1 ELTWPAATDDVGVV
15 AYEVSRDGTVLG
27 TTSSTAFTDSAI
39 APSTTYTYSV
49 VAIDGGGNRSPAVS
63 APVATPGD
71 SAAPSTPAGLTAKAV
86 SGPWR
91 VKLSWLQ
98 STDDVGV
105 TAYRVYREEAV
116 VATVGGATKY
126 TDSAVLA
133 GKKYH
138 YAVSALDAAG
148 NESPHSATAAVTV
161 K

>member
-1 ELTWPAATDDVGVV
+1 V
-15 AYEVSRDGTVLG
+15 VLG
-27 TTSSTAFTDSAI
+27 TTSTTAFTDSAV
-39 APSTTYTYSV
+39 APSKTYVYSV

-63 APVATPGD
+63 ASVTTPGET
-71 SAAPSTPAGLTAKAV
+71 AAPSRPTGLIAKAV

-91 VKLSWLQ
+91 VKLSWLP

-105 TAYRVYREEAV
+105 TGYRVYREGV
-116 VATVGGATKY
+116 VIATVGVPKY
-126 TDSAVLA
+126 VDQAVVA

-148 NESPHSATAAVTV
+148 NESPLSATVSAPT